1 MTDHT
6 ITDASTLD
14 GWRKSSYSNGE
25 GGSCV
30 EVLDHHPA
38 GVPIRDSKDPHGP
51 ALIFPTTAWNAFLTG
66 VRGGEFPTL

>member
-6 ITDASTLD
+6 IADASTLN
-14 GWRKSSYSNGE
+14 GWRKSTHSNGE

-38 GVPIRDSKDPHGP
+38 GVPVRDSKDPHGV
-51 ALIFPTTAWNAFLTG
+51 ALLYPTMAWNPFIAALKA
-66 VRGGEFPTL
+66 GEFSV